1 MAGSTER
8 PLGPTEDC
16 LDAMADPA
24 TKTEKAE
31 TVRPPLIPIKEEET
45 ESIASVSPP
54 DGGWGWWVV
63 FASFMIH
70 IVADGITY
78 SFGIFL
84 VALIDKFNAD
94 RGYASL
100 IPSILVGITLGS
112 GPIASSFVNKYGCR
126 TVTIL
131 GAIIAAG
138 GLALSMF
145 ATSITYL
152 FFSVGVCTGFG
163 FGLIYL
169 PAIVSVSMYFE
180 KKRAFATGIAVC
192 GSGLGTFIMAPV
204 TEGLITALDW
214 EYAILVT
221 GGLVLSCCAFGCLM
235 RPLESSQAKKEELSD
250 EEEKPLT
257 LSNGI
262 PPGREPVDNGKPQN
276 GHVVL
281 SPPIY
286 LDVETEG
293 GMIRNSSSLGD
304 ILDEHLDTQI
314 CKSGYSEDNIL
325 AESET
330 VECELA
336 ELQVNGTAV
345 PYIQPFAQQ
354 MGMANGG
361 KVGAGSGKYN
371 EMARMAMSHPAF
383 LNQAEQRPQVVFGS
397 HSQFEN
403 IKKRQMSAV
412 TSGVMGR
419 KDIFYSG
426 SLYNIPEFKDNP
438 HTYRRSMRKIATET
452 GQLSRGEEETKVLCC
467 NVSSKNARVF
477 QQMVDFSLFKD
488 PIFLM
493 YAVSNF
499 FTSIGFN
506 VPYVYTV
513 DRARGWE
520 ISEKDAAFL
529 LSIIGIANTLGRLF
543 LGWLSDRRFINRL
556 YLYNSCLVLC
566 GVSMGLSSFMA
577 TYTWQIIYC
586 AIFGVTSGAYVGLTS
601 VVLVDLLGLDKLT
614 NAFGLLLMFQGIA
627 SVIGPPFT
635 GALYDA
641 LGNYDA
647 GFYFAGTM
655 IFISGAML
663 FAIPALQKR
672 LETKKPTFDITSGKG
687 QDEFVPEV

>member
-1 MAGSTER
+1 MQK
-8 PLGPTEDC
+8 PLV
-16 LDAMADPA
+16 A
-24 TKTEKAE
+24 
-31 TVRPPLIPIKEEET
+31 ISEEET
-45 ESIASVSPP
+45 ESITSVSPP

-100 IPSILVGITLGS
+100 IPSILVGITLGA

-126 TVTIL
+126 TVTII

-204 TEGLITALDW
+204 TEGLITALGW
-214 EYAILVT
+214 EYAILIVA
-221 GGLVLSCCAFGCLM
+221 GLVLTCIAFGCLM
-235 RPLESSQAKKEELSD
+235 RPLESSQASASKKDEQP

-262 PPGREPVDNGKPQN
+262 TTGEPASENGKAQN
-276 GHVVL
+276 GHIIL
-281 SPPIY
+281 SPP
-286 LDVETEG
+286 
-293 GMIRNSSSLGD
+293 
-304 ILDEHLDTQI
+304 
-314 CKSGYSEDNIL
+314 
-325 AESET
+325 
-330 VECELA
+330 

-361 KVGAGSGKYN
+361 KVGVNGVNGKYN

-403 IKKRQMSAV
+403 IKKRQMSPA
-412 TSGVMGR
+412 TSGVMAR

-452 GQLSRGEEETKVLCC
+452 GQLSRGEENAKICCCKV
-467 NVSSKNARVF
+467 SEKNARVF
-477 QQMVDFSLFKD
+477 RQMVDFSLFRD

-499 FTSIGFN
+499 LTSIGFN

-513 DRARGWE
+513 DRARGWD
-520 ISEKDAAFL
+520 IDEKEAAFL

-543 LGWLSDRRFINRL
+543 LGWLSDQRFVNRL

-566 GVSMGLSSFMA
+566 GISMGLSSFMS
-577 TYTWQIIYC
+577 TYNWQIVYC

-635 GALYDA
+635 GALYDT

-663 FAIPALQKR
+663 FAIPVLQRK
-672 LETKKPTFDITSGKG
+672 LERKKPTFDITSGKG
-687 QDEFVPEV
+687 QDEFVPDA

>member
-8 PLGPTEDC
+8 PLGPAEDC

-262 PPGREPVDNGKPQN
+262 PPGGEPADNGKPQN

-281 SPPIY
+281 SPP
-286 LDVETEG
+286 
-293 GMIRNSSSLGD
+293 
-304 ILDEHLDTQI
+304 
-314 CKSGYSEDNIL
+314 
-325 AESET
+325 
-330 VECELA
+330 

-467 NVSSKNARVF
+467 NVSTKNARVF

>member
-8 PLGPTEDC
+8 PLGPAEDC

-84 VALIDKFNAD
+84 VALIDEFNAD

-138 GLALSMF
+138 GLAVSMF

-204 TEGLITALDW
+204 TEGLITALEW

-262 PPGREPVDNGKPQN
+262 STGREPADNGKPQN

-281 SPPIY
+281 SPP
-286 LDVETEG
+286 
-293 GMIRNSSSLGD
+293 
-304 ILDEHLDTQI
+304 
-314 CKSGYSEDNIL
+314 
-325 AESET
+325 
-330 VECELA
+330 

-361 KVGAGSGKYN
+361 KMGAGSGKYN

>member
-1 MAGSTER
+1 MVAIS
-8 PLGPTEDC
+8 
-16 LDAMADPA
+16 
-24 TKTEKAE
+24 
-31 TVRPPLIPIKEEET
+31 EEET
-45 ESIASVSPP
+45 ESITSVSPP

-100 IPSILVGITLGS
+100 IPSILVGITLGA

-126 TVTIL
+126 TVTII

-204 TEGLITALDW
+204 TEGLITALGW
-214 EYAILVT
+214 EYAILIVA
-221 GGLVLSCCAFGCLM
+221 GLVLTCIAFGCLM
-235 RPLESSQAKKEELSD
+235 RPLESSQASASKKDEQP

-262 PPGREPVDNGKPQN
+262 TTGESSAEKPQN
-276 GHVVL
+276 GHIIL
-281 SPPIY
+281 SPP
-286 LDVETEG
+286 
-293 GMIRNSSSLGD
+293 
-304 ILDEHLDTQI
+304 
-314 CKSGYSEDNIL
+314 
-325 AESET
+325 
-330 VECELA
+330 

-361 KVGAGSGKYN
+361 KPGGGVNGKYN

-403 IKKRQMSAV
+403 IKKRQMSAAA
-412 TSGVMGR
+412 SGVMAR

-452 GQLSRGEEETKVLCC
+452 GQLSRGDENAKICCCKV
-467 NVSSKNARVF
+467 SEKNARVF
-477 QQMVDFSLFKD
+477 RQMVDFSLFRD

-499 FTSIGFN
+499 LTSIGFN

-513 DRARGWE
+513 DRARGWD
-520 ISEKDAAFL
+520 IDEKEAAFL

-543 LGWLSDRRFINRL
+543 LGWLSDRHFINRL
-556 YLYNSCLVLC
+556 YLYNSCLVFC
-566 GVSMGLSSFMA
+566 GISMGLSSFMT
-577 TYTWQIIYC
+577 TYNWQIVYC

-641 LGNYDA
+641 LGDYDA

-663 FAIPALQKR
+663 FAIPLLQRK
-672 LETKKPTFDITSGKG
+672 LERKKPTFDITSGKG
-687 QDEFVPEV
+687 QDEFVPDV

>member
-8 PLGPTEDC
+8 PLGPEVSS
-16 LDAMADPA
+16 LDNGDSP
-24 TKTEKAE
+24 TKTGGGEKVAAE
-31 TVRPPLIPIKEEET
+31 VSRQKPLVAIKEEET
-45 ESIASVSPP
+45 ESITSVSPP

-100 IPSILVGITLGS
+100 IPSILVGITLGA

-126 TVTIL
+126 TVTII

-204 TEGLITALDW
+204 TEGLITALGW
-214 EYAILVT
+214 EYAILIT
-221 GGLVLSCCAFGCLM
+221 ACLVLTCIAFGCLM
-235 RPLESSQAKKEELSD
+235 RPLESSQASASKKDEQP

-257 LSNGI
+257 LSNGFTT
-262 PPGREPVDNGKPQN
+262 GEPTAENGKPQN
-276 GHVVL
+276 GHIIL
-281 SPPIY
+281 SPP
-286 LDVETEG
+286 
-293 GMIRNSSSLGD
+293 
-304 ILDEHLDTQI
+304 
-314 CKSGYSEDNIL
+314 
-325 AESET
+325 
-330 VECELA
+330 

-354 MGMANGG
+354 MGMANGAKPG
-361 KVGAGSGKYN
+361 GGVNGKYN

-403 IKKRQMSAV
+403 IKKRQMSAAA
-412 TSGVMGR
+412 SGVIMGR

-452 GQLSRGEEETKVLCC
+452 GQLSRGDENAKICC
-467 NVSSKNARVF
+467 CTVSDKNARVF
-477 QQMVDFSLFKD
+477 RQMVDFSLFRD

-499 FTSIGFN
+499 LTSIGFN

-513 DRARGWE
+513 DRARGWD
-520 ISEKDAAFL
+520 IDEKEAAFL

-543 LGWLSDRRFINRL
+543 LGWLSDQRIINRL

-566 GVSMGLSSFMA
+566 GISMGLSSFMT
-577 TYTWQIIYC
+577 TYNWQIVYC

-635 GALYDA
+635 GALYDL
-641 LGNYDA
+641 LGDYDA

-663 FAIPALQKR
+663 FAIPVLQRK
-672 LETKKPTFDITSGKG
+672 LERKKPTFDITSGKG
-687 QDEFVPEV
+687 QDEFVPDV

>member
-8 PLGPTEDC
+8 PLGPAEDC

-235 RPLESSQAKKEELSD
+235 RPLESSQAKKEELAD

-262 PPGREPVDNGKPQN
+262 PPGGELADNGKPQN

-281 SPPIY
+281 SPP
-286 LDVETEG
+286 
-293 GMIRNSSSLGD
+293 
-304 ILDEHLDTQI
+304 
-314 CKSGYSEDNIL
+314 
-325 AESET
+325 
-330 VECELA
+330 

-467 NVSSKNARVF
+467 NVSTKNARVF

>member
-8 PLGPTEDC
+8 PLGPEVSSLACNGDS
-16 LDAMADPA
+16 P
-24 TKTEKAE
+24 TKTGGGGEKAE
-31 TVRPPLIPIKEEET
+31 ERQKPKMVAIKEEET
-45 ESIASVSPP
+45 ESITSVSPP

-126 TVTIL
+126 MVTII

-204 TEGLITALDW
+204 TEGLITALGW
-214 EYAILVT
+214 EYAILIT
-221 GGLVLSCCAFGCLM
+221 AGLVLTCIAFGCLM
-235 RPLESSQAKKEELSD
+235 RPLESSQASAAKKDDEQP

-262 PPGREPVDNGKPQN
+262 TGGEPAENGKPQN
-276 GHVVL
+276 GHIIL
-281 SPPIY
+281 SPP
-286 LDVETEG
+286 
-293 GMIRNSSSLGD
+293 
-304 ILDEHLDTQI
+304 
-314 CKSGYSEDNIL
+314 
-325 AESET
+325 
-330 VECELA
+330 
-336 ELQVNGTAV
+336 ELQVNGAVV

-361 KVGAGSGKYN
+361 KPGGVNGVNGKYN

-403 IKKRQMSAV
+403 IKTRQMSAAA
-412 TSGVMGR
+412 SGVMGR

-452 GQLSRGEEETKVLCC
+452 GQLSRGEENAKICC
-467 NVSSKNARVF
+467 CTVSDKNARVLSE
-477 QQMVDFSLFKD
+477 MVDFSLFRD

-499 FTSIGFN
+499 LTSIGFN

-513 DRARGWE
+513 DRARGWD
-520 ISEKDAAFL
+520 IPEKDSAFL
-529 LSIIGIANTLGRLF
+529 LSVIGIANTLGRLF
-543 LGWLSDRRFINRL
+543 LGWLSDQKFINRL

-566 GVSMGLSSFMA
+566 GISMGLSSFMT
-577 TYTWQIIYC
+577 TYNWQIVYC

-663 FAIPALQKR
+663 FAIPVLQRK

-687 QDEFVPEV
+687 QDEFVPDV

>member
-8 PLGPTEDC
+8 PLGPKVSST
-16 LDAMADPA
+16 LDNGDSP
-24 TKTEKAE
+24 TKTGGEK
-31 TVRPPLIPIKEEET
+31 VSMQKPLVAISEEET
-45 ESIASVSPP
+45 ESITSVSPP

-100 IPSILVGITLGS
+100 IPSILVGITLGA

-126 TVTIL
+126 TVTII
-131 GAIIAAG
+131 GAIIASG

-204 TEGLITALDW
+204 TEGLITSLGW
-214 EYAILVT
+214 EYAILIVA
-221 GGLVLSCCAFGCLM
+221 GLVLTCIAFGCLM
-235 RPLESSQAKKEELSD
+235 RPLESSQASASKKDEQP

-257 LSNGI
+257 LSNGSTSAV
-262 PPGREPVDNGKPQN
+262 EHGKPQN
-276 GHVVL
+276 GHIIH
-281 SPPIY
+281 SPP
-286 LDVETEG
+286 
-293 GMIRNSSSLGD
+293 
-304 ILDEHLDTQI
+304 
-314 CKSGYSEDNIL
+314 
-325 AESET
+325 
-330 VECELA
+330 

-361 KVGAGSGKYN
+361 KVGGGVNGKYN

-403 IKKRQMSAV
+403 IKTRQMSAA
-412 TSGVMGR
+412 TSGVMAR

-452 GQLSRGEEETKVLCC
+452 GQLSRGEEKAKICCC
-467 NVSSKNARVF
+467 NVSEKNARVF
-477 QQMVDFSLFKD
+477 RQMVDISLFRD

-513 DRARGWE
+513 DRARGWG
-520 ISEKDAAFL
+520 IDEKEAAFL

-543 LGWLSDRRFINRL
+543 LGWLSDQRFINRL

-566 GVSMGLSSFMA
+566 GISMGLSSFMT
-577 TYTWQIIYC
+577 TYNWQIVYC

-635 GALYDA
+635 GALYDT
-641 LGNYDA
+641 LGDYDA

-663 FAIPALQKR
+663 FAIPVLQRK
-672 LETKKPTFDITSGKG
+672 LERKKPTFDITSGKG
-687 QDEFVPEV
+687 EDEFVPDV

>member
-8 PLGPTEDC
+8 PLGPEVSS
-16 LDAMADPA
+16 LDNGDSP
-24 TKTEKAE
+24 TKTGGGEKVAAE
-31 TVRPPLIPIKEEET
+31 VSRQKPLVAIKEEET
-45 ESIASVSPP
+45 ESITSVSPP

-100 IPSILVGITLGS
+100 IPSILVGITLGA

-126 TVTIL
+126 TVTII

-204 TEGLITALDW
+204 TEGLITALGW
-214 EYAILVT
+214 EYAILIT
-221 GGLVLSCCAFGCLM
+221 ACLVLTCIAFGCLM
-235 RPLESSQAKKEELSD
+235 RPLESSQASASKKDEQP

-257 LSNGI
+257 LSNGFTT
-262 PPGREPVDNGKPQN
+262 GEPTAENGKPQN
-276 GHVVL
+276 GHIIL
-281 SPPIY
+281 SPP
-286 LDVETEG
+286 
-293 GMIRNSSSLGD
+293 
-304 ILDEHLDTQI
+304 
-314 CKSGYSEDNIL
+314 
-325 AESET
+325 
-330 VECELA
+330 

-354 MGMANGG
+354 MGMANGAKPG
-361 KVGAGSGKYN
+361 GGVNGKYN

-403 IKKRQMSAV
+403 IKKRQMSAAA
-412 TSGVMGR
+412 SGVMGR

-452 GQLSRGEEETKVLCC
+452 GQLSRGEEDAKICC
-467 NVSSKNARVF
+467 CTVSDKNARVF
-477 QQMVDFSLFKD
+477 RQMVDFSLFRD

-499 FTSIGFN
+499 LTSIGFN

-513 DRARGWE
+513 DRARGWD
-520 ISEKDAAFL
+520 IPEKESAFL

-543 LGWLSDRRFINRL
+543 LGWLSDQRMINRL

-566 GVSMGLSSFMA
+566 GISMGLSSFMT
-577 TYTWQIIYC
+577 TYNWQIVYC

-663 FAIPALQKR
+663 FAIPVLQRK

-687 QDEFVPEV
+687 QDDEFVPDV

>member
-1 MAGSTER
+1 MAGSNER
-8 PLGPTEDC
+8 PLGPEVS
-16 LDAMADPA
+16 LVSAGSP
-24 TKTEKAE
+24 TKTGEKASSE
-31 TVRPPLIPIKEEET
+31 PKPPLVAIKEEET
-45 ESIASVSPP
+45 ESITSVSPP

-100 IPSILVGITLGS
+100 IPSILVGITLGA

-152 FFSVGVCTGFG
+152 FLSVGVCTGFG

-204 TEGLITALDW
+204 TEGLITALGW
-214 EYAILVT
+214 EYAILIT
-221 GGLVLSCCAFGCLM
+221 ACLVLTCIAFGCLM
-235 RPLESSQAKKEELSD
+235 KPLESTQASNSKKDEQP

-262 PPGREPVDNGKPQN
+262 TPGEPEENGKPQN
-276 GHVVL
+276 GHIVL
-281 SPPIY
+281 SPP
-286 LDVETEG
+286 
-293 GMIRNSSSLGD
+293 
-304 ILDEHLDTQI
+304 
-314 CKSGYSEDNIL
+314 
-325 AESET
+325 
-330 VECELA
+330 
-336 ELQVNGTAV
+336 ELQVNGTAL

-354 MGMANGG
+354 MGMANGAKPG
-361 KVGAGSGKYN
+361 GINGKYN

-403 IKKRQMSAV
+403 IKKRQMSAAS
-412 TSGVMGR
+412 SGVMGR

-452 GQLSRGEEETKVLCC
+452 GQLSRGEENAKICCC
-467 NVSSKNARVF
+467 NVSDKNARVF
-477 QQMVDFSLFKD
+477 RQMVDFSLFKD

-499 FTSIGFN
+499 LTSIGFN

-513 DRARGWE
+513 DRARGWDIE
-520 ISEKDAAFL
+520 EQEAAFL

-543 LGWLSDRRFINRL
+543 LGWLSDQRIINRL
-556 YLYNSCLVLC
+556 YLYNSCLILC
-566 GVSMGLSSFMA
+566 GISMALSSFMT
-577 TYTWQIIYC
+577 TYNWQIVYC

-663 FAIPALQKR
+663 FAIPVLQQR
-672 LETKKPTFDITSGKG
+672 LERKKPTFDITSGKG
-687 QDEFVPEV
+687 QDEFVPDA

>member
-8 PLGPTEDC
+8 PLGPEVSS
-16 LDAMADPA
+16 LDNGDSP
-24 TKTEKAE
+24 TKTGEKVAGE
-31 TVRPPLIPIKEEET
+31 ASRQKPLVAIKEEET
-45 ESIASVSPP
+45 ESITSVSPP

-100 IPSILVGITLGS
+100 IPSILVGITLGA

-126 TVTIL
+126 TVTIM

-204 TEGLITALDW
+204 TEGLITALGW
-214 EYAILVT
+214 EYAILIT
-221 GGLVLSCCAFGCLM
+221 ACLVLSCIAFGCLM
-235 RPLESSQAKKEELSD
+235 RPLESSQASASKKDEQP

-257 LSNGI
+257 LSNGFTT
-262 PPGREPVDNGKPQN
+262 GEPMTENGKPQN
-276 GHVVL
+276 GHIIL
-281 SPPIY
+281 SPP
-286 LDVETEG
+286 
-293 GMIRNSSSLGD
+293 
-304 ILDEHLDTQI
+304 
-314 CKSGYSEDNIL
+314 
-325 AESET
+325 
-330 VECELA
+330 

-354 MGMANGG
+354 MGMANGAKPG
-361 KVGAGSGKYN
+361 GSINGKYN

-403 IKKRQMSAV
+403 IKKRQMSAAA
-412 TSGVMGR
+412 SGVIMAR

-452 GQLSRGEEETKVLCC
+452 GQLSRGEENAKICC
-467 NVSSKNARVF
+467 CTVSDKNARVF
-477 QQMVDFSLFKD
+477 RQMVDFSLFRD

-499 FTSIGFN
+499 LTSIGFN

-513 DRARGWE
+513 DRARGWD
-520 ISEKDAAFL
+520 IGEKEAAFL

-543 LGWLSDRRFINRL
+543 LGWLSDQRVINRL

-566 GVSMGLSSFMA
+566 GISMGLSSFMT
-577 TYTWQIIYC
+577 TYNWQIVYC

-635 GALYDA
+635 GALYDL
-641 LGNYDA
+641 LGDYDA

-663 FAIPALQKR
+663 FAIPVLQRK
-672 LETKKPTFDITSGKG
+672 LERKKPTFDITSGKG
-687 QDEFVPEV
+687 EDEFVPDV

>member
-8 PLGPTEDC
+8 PLGPEVSS
-16 LDAMADPA
+16 LDNGDSP
-24 TKTEKAE
+24 TKTGGGEKVAAE
-31 TVRPPLIPIKEEET
+31 VSRQKPLVAIKEEET
-45 ESIASVSPP
+45 ESITSVSPP

-100 IPSILVGITLGS
+100 IPSILVGITLGA

-126 TVTIL
+126 TVTII

-204 TEGLITALDW
+204 TEGLITALGW
-214 EYAILVT
+214 EYAILIT
-221 GGLVLSCCAFGCLM
+221 ACLVLTCIAFGCLM
-235 RPLESSQAKKEELSD
+235 RPLESSQASASKKDEQP

-257 LSNGI
+257 LSNGFTT
-262 PPGREPVDNGKPQN
+262 GEPTAENGKPQN
-276 GHVVL
+276 GHIIL
-281 SPPIY
+281 SPP
-286 LDVETEG
+286 
-293 GMIRNSSSLGD
+293 
-304 ILDEHLDTQI
+304 
-314 CKSGYSEDNIL
+314 
-325 AESET
+325 
-330 VECELA
+330 

-354 MGMANGG
+354 MGMANGAKPG
-361 KVGAGSGKYN
+361 GGVNGKYN

-403 IKKRQMSAV
+403 IKKRQMSAAA
-412 TSGVMGR
+412 SGVIMGR

-452 GQLSRGEEETKVLCC
+452 GQLSRGDENAKICC
-467 NVSSKNARVF
+467 CTVSDKNARVF
-477 QQMVDFSLFKD
+477 RQMVDFSLFRD

-499 FTSIGFN
+499 LTSIGFN

-513 DRARGWE
+513 DRARGWD
-520 ISEKDAAFL
+520 IDEKEAAFL

-543 LGWLSDRRFINRL
+543 LGWLSDQRIINRL

-566 GVSMGLSSFMA
+566 GISMGLSSFMT
-577 TYTWQIIYC
+577 TYNWQIVYC

-635 GALYDA
+635 GALYDL
-641 LGNYDA
+641 LGDYDA

-663 FAIPALQKR
+663 FTIPVLQRK
-672 LETKKPTFDITSGKG
+672 LERKKPTFDITSGKG
-687 QDEFVPEV
+687 QDEFVPDV

>member
-1 MAGSTER
+1 
-8 PLGPTEDC
+8 
-16 LDAMADPA
+16 
-24 TKTEKAE
+24 
-31 TVRPPLIPIKEEET
+31 
-45 ESIASVSPP
+45 
-54 DGGWGWWVV
+54 
-63 FASFMIH
+63 
-70 IVADGITY
+70 
-78 SFGIFL
+78 
-84 VALIDKFNAD
+84 
-94 RGYASL
+94 
-100 IPSILVGITLGS
+100 
-112 GPIASSFVNKYGCR
+112 
-126 TVTIL
+126 
-131 GAIIAAG
+131 
-138 GLALSMF
+138 
-145 ATSITYL
+145 
-152 FFSVGVCTGFG
+152 
-163 FGLIYL
+163 
-169 PAIVSVSMYFE
+169 
-180 KKRAFATGIAVC
+180 
-192 GSGLGTFIMAPV
+192 
-204 TEGLITALDW
+204 
-214 EYAILVT
+214 
-221 GGLVLSCCAFGCLM
+221 
-235 RPLESSQAKKEELSD
+235 
-250 EEEKPLT
+250 
-257 LSNGI
+257 
-262 PPGREPVDNGKPQN
+262 
-276 GHVVL
+276 
-281 SPPIY
+281 
-286 LDVETEG
+286 
-293 GMIRNSSSLGD
+293 
-304 ILDEHLDTQI
+304 
-314 CKSGYSEDNIL
+314 
-325 AESET
+325 
-330 VECELA
+330 
-336 ELQVNGTAV
+336 VNGTAV

>member
-8 PLGPTEDC
+8 PLGPAETDC

-84 VALIDKFNAD
+84 VALIDEFNAD

-138 GLALSMF
+138 GLAVSMF

-262 PPGREPVDNGKPQN
+262 PPGGELADNGKPQN

-281 SPPIY
+281 SPP
-286 LDVETEG
+286 
-293 GMIRNSSSLGD
+293 
-304 ILDEHLDTQI
+304 
-314 CKSGYSEDNIL
+314 
-325 AESET
+325 
-330 VECELA
+330 

-361 KVGAGSGKYN
+361 KMGAGSGKYN

>member
-8 PLGPTEDC
+8 PLGPAEDC

-235 RPLESSQAKKEELSD
+235 RPLESSQAKREELSD

-262 PPGREPVDNGKPQN
+262 PPGGELADNGKPQN

-281 SPPIY
+281 SPP
-286 LDVETEG
+286 
-293 GMIRNSSSLGD
+293 
-304 ILDEHLDTQI
+304 
-314 CKSGYSEDNIL
+314 
-325 AESET
+325 
-330 VECELA
+330 

-467 NVSSKNARVF
+467 NVSTKNARVF